1 MLRQPECARILIQ
14 STCGYRIAA
23 AAVLFD
29 ERSVLIRENQTV
41 GRRWATRCIWLLAGV
56 SSVLLPLL
64 SARVC
69 VVWCGWFVLT
79 RLRACVMYGMFLCG
93 GACAAFDAAGRK
105 CIRSIAW
112 LGQMHLVVDGSVE
125 CASAGMAFD
134 VLVIVFLVQD
144 LDVNFGEPVP
154 AHYALAYIMRLDA
167 TCCICY
173 CDDARPTQPV
183 PVVVPYGT
191 APDVACRT
199 KCAEPSACGHAGGHF
214 ADAFSSACV

>member
-1 MLRQPECARILIQ
+1 M
-14 STCGYRIAA
+14 
-23 AAVLFD
+23 
-29 ERSVLIRENQTV
+29 
-41 GRRWATRCIWLLAGV
+41 
-56 SSVLLPLL
+56 LLPLL
-64 SARVC
+64 SACVC
-69 VVWCGWFVLT
+69 GLVRLVRSDSVA
-79 RLRACVMYGMFLCG
+79 RLRDVRYVLVRG

-112 LGQMHLVVDGSVE
+112 LGQMHLVVDVSVE
-125 CASAGMAFD
+125 CAAAGAAAD
-134 VLVIVFLVQD
+134 KYGSVIVFLVQD
-144 LDVNFGEPVP
+144 VNANFGEPVP

-191 APDVACRT
+191 AQDVACRT